1 MSRISIR
8 GVESTGET
16 TVGLYYDETPVT
28 GPAGTTQDSGNNAAD
43 LNLFDV
49 NGVEVLR
56 GPQGTLYGSGS
67 MGGTLRVIFNKP
79 DPTRYA
85 ASTEGQ
91 FDAVDGGGDGGYA
104 KAMIKLP
111 LVKDKL
117 ALRVVGYNEDRPG
130 YIDDTR
136 FGTKNAN
143 NSESKGARILLGYTP
158 TPNIKILGTFIY
170 QKQTA
175 ANQQGWYPSLGAYKT
190 ESPVRLPFDSDLKLF
205 NLTATWDL
213 KFATLTGAAS
223 YYSYDILRTIDFT
236 QNVTA
241 LANAPAYCSLFNRL
255 STGCSTPQMAS
266 YTAYG
271 LSRTPAIGYQPAP
284 LESRNDELRLSSN
297 GRGPVQWTLGGYL
310 EDRHD
315 HIVSN
320 IASANPSTGE
330 AYLPLEDLSYRYI
343 NTYTRQTAEFSEISY
358 TPLSDLTLTFG
369 ARHYSYT
376 KRCRD
381 CSNHRDSCDLP
392 ARKAPAHPAHR
403 ADFPKDPWAGRRD
416 SNP

>member
-56 GPQGTLYGSGS
+56 GPQGTLY
-67 MGGTLRVIFNKP
+67 
-79 DPTRYA
+79 
-85 ASTEGQ
+85 
-91 FDAVDGGGDGGYA
+91 
-104 KAMIKLP
+104 
-111 LVKDKL
+111 
-117 ALRVVGYNEDRPG
+117 
-130 YIDDTR
+130 
-136 FGTKNAN
+136 
-143 NSESKGARILLGYTP
+143 
-158 TPNIKILGTFIY
+158 
-170 QKQTA
+170 
-175 ANQQGWYPSLGAYKT
+175 
-190 ESPVRLPFDSDLKLF
+190 
-205 NLTATWDL
+205 
-213 KFATLTGAAS
+213 
-223 YYSYDILRTIDFT
+223 
-236 QNVTA
+236 
-241 LANAPAYCSLFNRL
+241 
-255 STGCSTPQMAS
+255 
-266 YTAYG
+266 
-271 LSRTPAIGYQPAP
+271 AIGYQPAP